1 MIILASRT
9 PPQVDKFYFLEFL
22 PSGKNAY
29 LYKSKGATYLELP
42 YEKMFK
48 TKKDIEEILPR

>member
-1 MIILASRT
+1 M

-42 YEKMFK
+42 YEKTVK
-48 TKKDIEEILPR
+48 TKKDRLFVNCSG